1 MGDKVLIRVENVSKK
16 FCRTLKRSLWYA
28 VKDIAGELF
37 CRNCSESRLRPGE
50 FWAVND
56 ASFELKRGE
65 CLGLIGPN
73 GAGKSTLLK
82 MLGGIIVPDK
92 GTIKIHGRVA
102 SLIELGAGFHP
113 MLTAR
118 ENIYINGSILGL
130 TRKEIDAKFK
140 LIVDFAELGEFIN
153 TPVNFFSTGMYARLG
168 FAVAAHSDSDILLVD
183 EVLSVGD
190 VDFQKKC
197 MNLIEDIKEKGTII
211 VLVSHNPVLIER
223 NTTKTLLLNQGEPI
237 FMGST
242 TDALSLYSNLYQNKD
257 EEVKLFVDQN
267 HILHIEL
274 PFDQKLV
281 NKIFV
286 GFAFKNGNRMCA
298 LVKSISQSD
307 IYDDNIKLNFNLSV
321 LENGRYFFTYRIRD
335 KVKHNKVLKLAQ
347 NAYFEITNNYSSPY
361 IGTYESCGLVV
372 EGENNG

>member
-1 MGDKVLIRVENVSKK
+1 MSDKVLIRVENVSKK
-16 FCRTLKRSLWYA
+16 FCRTLQRSLWYA

-37 CRNCSESRLRPGE
+37 GRNNSGSRLRPGE
-50 FWAVND
+50 FWAVHN

-82 MLGGIIVPDK
+82 MLAGIIKPDK
-92 GTIKIHGRVA
+92 GTIKVHGRVA

-140 LIVDFAELGEFIN
+140 SIVNFAELGEFID

-168 FAVAAHSDSDILLVD
+168 FAVAAHSDPDILLVD

-211 VLVSHNPVLIER
+211 VLVSHNPILIER
-223 NTTKTLLLNQGEPI
+223 NTKKTLLLNRGEPV
-237 FMGST
+237 FLGST
-242 TDALSLYSNLYQNKD
+242 ADALSLYSNLYQNQDK
-257 EEVKLFVDQN
+257 EVKLFVDQN
-267 HILHIEL
+267 HTLHLEL
-274 PFDQKLV
+274 PFDQTLI
-281 NKIFV
+281 NKVFV

-298 LVKSISQSD
+298 LVKKLSQGD
-307 IYDDNIKLNFNLSV
+307 IYDDKIQLNFDLSV

-335 KVKHNKVLKLAQ
+335 KVQHNKILKLAQ
-347 NAYFEITNNYSSPY
+347 NSYFEITNNYSSPY